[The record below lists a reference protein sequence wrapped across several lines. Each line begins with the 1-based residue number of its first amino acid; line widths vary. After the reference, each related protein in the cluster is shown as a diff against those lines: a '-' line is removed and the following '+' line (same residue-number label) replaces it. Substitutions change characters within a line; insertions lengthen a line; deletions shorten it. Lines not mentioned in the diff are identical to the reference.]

1 MYKMIYK
8 GFDIFFVNIYLYF
21 FGKLFGIFLNEVIGY
36 LWENGIIVIDLC
48 VCMLLLVIRI

>member
-8 GFDIFFVNIYLYF
+8 GFDIFFVNVYLYF

-36 LWENGIIVIDLC
+36 LWEKGIIVIDLC